1 MPANRGGASKYDY
14 VKVRVWLRDPRT
26 TQDAAHYYVLSRFL
40 VSRALAVTQMAYR
53 DAIRLALELKKQ
65 LVDAQTFDLSQL
77 EMEAALFSLMRA
89 SDYGGPYIRRFRMM
103 SAFNQQRVPLVI
115 LVGGTGLIGKS
126 TVATLLAERLNLP
139 NILQTELL
147 HSLLVSTHLTAT
159 VPPQPPPAATPP
171 PPPLAGEA
179 VPATP
184 GTPTGAASPA
194 TLAPPTSA
202 PGTPASPAT
211 PPSAPV
217 ASVAKGPAILPAA
230 TLPAILPAATL
241 PAAAPPALDVCPG
254 RLWSRRFG
262 SEALLLAAF
271 EREAAAVR
279 GAAEA
284 ELHAVLTEGRR
295 TILEARH
302 RPHHRPRH
310 RPRHCPRHC
319 PRHPRLRS
327 HLDPPQPPHPRPPP
341 RPRPHHAPTPR
352 TQGMHLDL
360 TLYEEALCGGQGGGQ
375 SGGQAVVAPFILSL
389 TPEDHAVMLR
399 WSSPPTSASEDHAP
413 LASRPPTPPPP
424 PTPLPLLPP
433 TRPATAPAAP
443 LDHPA
448 PPRLCDDHLCDAASA
463 GTGAEGA
470 EAEGAEGAPLSQRA
484 LLAQLGA
491 IQQHL
496 ERRGEHL
503 VVGIYCSKHISNTA
517 PP

>member
-1 MPANRGGASKYDY
+1 MCRGLLAKFCAEQACASGGRSCDARAAPARMPANRGGASKYDY

-89 SDYGGPYIRRFRMM
+89 SDYGGSYIRRFRMM

-115 LVGGTGLIGKS
+115 LVGGTGLMGKS

-147 HSLLVSTHLTAT
+147 HSLLVSTHLAAE
-159 VPPQPPPAATPP
+159 PPQPPPAATPP
-171 PPPLAGEA
+171 PQPAGEA

-194 TLAPPTSA
+194 TPAPPTSA
-202 PGTPASPAT
+202 PGTAGSPAT

-217 ASVAKGPAILPAA
+217 ASVAKGRAILPAA
-230 TLPAILPAATL
+230 TLPT
-241 PAAAPPALDVCPG
+241 APPTLDACPG

-284 ELHAVLTEGRR
+284 ELRTLLSEGRR

-302 RPHHRPRH
+302 PPPPRH
-310 RPRHCPRHC
+310 PA
-319 PRHPRLRS
+319 HPRLRS
-327 HLDPPQPPHPRPPP
+327 RLDPHPRLT
-341 RPRPHHAPTPR
+341 HASP
-352 TQGMHLDL
+352 
-360 TLYEEALCGGQGGGQ
+360 
-375 SGGQAVVAPFILSL
+375 SLS
-389 TPEDHAVMLR
+389 P
-399 WSSPPTSASEDHAP
+399 SPSPS
-413 LASRPPTPPPP
+413 
-424 PTPLPLLPP
+424 
-433 TRPATAPAAP
+433 
-443 LDHPA
+443 
-448 PPRLCDDHLCDAASA
+448 
-463 GTGAEGA
+463 
-470 EAEGAEGAPLSQRA
+470 
-484 LLAQLGA
+484 
-491 IQQHL
+491 
-496 ERRGEHL
+496 RRG
-503 VVGIYCSKHISNTA
+503 CTST
-517 PP
+517 